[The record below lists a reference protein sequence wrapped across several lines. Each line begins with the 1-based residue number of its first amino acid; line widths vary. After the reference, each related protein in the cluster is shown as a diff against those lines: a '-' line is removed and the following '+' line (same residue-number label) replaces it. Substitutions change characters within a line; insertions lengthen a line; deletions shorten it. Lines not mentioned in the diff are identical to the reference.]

1 MGNVFVDL
9 QGLKD
14 NHDFVAD
21 CCRYSENI
29 LSEEAVRKKW
39 HFDNATW
46 EKLGSNDALVE
57 AIENEL
63 TNKQKYERTN
73 QH

>member
-29 LSEEAVRKKW
+29 LSEEAIKKNK
-39 HFDNATW
+39 FVPQLITSRGRS
-46 EKLGSNDALVE
+46 L
-57 AIENEL
+57 L
-63 TNKQKYERTN
+63 TSSRARRCGNPTGQ
-73 QH
+73 

>member
-21 CCRYSENI
+21 CCMLAAANFANLRPG
-29 LSEEAVRKKW
+29 
-39 HFDNATW
+39 TP
-46 EKLGSNDALVE
+46 
-57 AIENEL
+57 
-63 TNKQKYERTN
+63 RTY
-73 QH
+73 

>member
-21 CCRYSENI
+21 CCGYSDNI
-29 LSEEAVRKKW
+29 LSEEAVKK
-39 HFDNATW
+39 
-46 EKLGSNDALVE
+46 K
-57 AIENEL
+57 
-63 TNKQKYERTN
+63 
-73 QH
+73 